1 MKNHF
6 HRPVLPTG
14 SGGPVMPLQT
24 LVPMVVPVLNSA
36 PPLSDHQPTAEVS
49 EGRSFVE
56 RDGLPLV
63 PLAEIGRAIEGACLV
78 RRYSRRTVNTYTWWA
93 RRFVMFHGCRH
104 PVELDHRA
112 VTEFLT
118 NLATQQQVAASTQN
132 QALQAILF
140 LYSAVLER
148 PLPQGVIT
156 AVRAKRPLRLPTV
169 LSREQV
175 AAFFNHMEG
184 VASLIAWLQYGGGLR
199 LMEAIRLRIKDVD
212 AERCL
217 VLVRHGKGGK
227 DRMVPLP
234 KRIIEPLRDHLRR
247 RWIQHR
253 SDLAKDRGAVFLP
266 DAFVRKSP
274 SAATNW
280 AWQYLFAS
288 ERFSIDPQD
297 GLSKRHHVDEKHLQK
312 IYRTAFRSAGITLPA
327 STHTLRH
334 SFATHLLERGQDL
347 RSIQEL
353 LGHSDITTTMIYT
366 HVSTR
371 GPGGVMSPAD
381 DLVLPSVNYG
391 AFEASLE

>member
-1 MKNHF
+1 MPDRIFSADH
-6 HRPVLPTG
+6 HRP
-14 SGGPVMPLQT
+14 
-24 LVPMVVPVLNSA
+24 
-36 PPLSDHQPTAEVS
+36 
-49 EGRSFVE
+49 
-56 RDGLPLV
+56 PLV

-93 RRFVMFHGCRH
+93 RRFVMFHGRRH
-104 PVELDHRA
+104 PAELDHRA
-112 VTEFLT
+112 VSEFLT
-118 NLATQQQVAASTQN
+118 NLATQHQVAASTQN

-148 PLPQGVIT
+148 PLPQGAIS

-175 AAFFNHMEG
+175 AAFFDHMTG

-212 AERCL
+212 IERRL

-234 KRIIEPLRDHLRR
+234 ARITVPLRDHLRG

-253 SDLAKDRGAVFLP
+253 DDLARHRGAVSLP
-266 DAFVRKSP
+266 DAFRRKSP

-280 AWQYLFAS
+280 TWQYIFAS
-288 ERFSIDPQD
+288 ERFSKDPED
-297 GLSKRHHVDEKHLQK
+297 GQLKRHHLDEHHLQK
-312 IYRTAFRSAGITLPA
+312 TYRTAYRSAGITLPA

-334 SFATHLLERGQDL
+334 CFATHLLERGQDL

-381 DLVLPSVNYG
+381 DLPVSSLGLG
-391 AFEASLE
+391 AMEVEG

>member
-1 MKNHF
+1 MNTHT
-6 HRPVLPTG
+6 HRPTAFSNSVRSLDPLPFF
-14 SGGPVMPLQT
+14 GPT
-24 LVPMVVPVLNSA
+24 SA
-36 PPLSDHQPTAEVS
+36 PGLAATAISDCKTTAGIPE
-49 EGRSFVE
+49 RRILAE
-56 RDGLPLV
+56 RDRPPLV
-63 PLAEIGRAIEGACLV
+63 PLADIGRAIEGACLV

-104 PVELDHRA
+104 PAELDHRA

-118 NLATQQQVAASTQN
+118 NLATQHQVAASTQN

-148 PLPQGVIT
+148 PLPQGAIT

-175 AAFFNHMEG
+175 AAFFDHMTG

-212 AERCL
+212 IERRL

-234 KRIIEPLRDHLRR
+234 VRLIAPLRDHLRQ
-247 RWIQHR
+247 RWTQHR
-253 SDLAKDRGAVFLP
+253 HDLTQSRGAVYLP
-266 DAFVRKSP
+266 DAFRRKSP

-280 AWQYLFAS
+280 TWQYIFAS
-288 ERFSIDPQD
+288 ERFSKDPED
-297 GLSKRHHVDEKHLQK
+297 GQLKRHHLDEHHLQK
-312 IYRTAFRSAGITLPA
+312 IYRTAYRAAGITLPA

-334 SFATHLLERGQDL
+334 CFATHLLERGQDL

-371 GPGGVMSPAD
+371 GPGGIMSPAD
-381 DLVLPSVNYG
+381 DLPISSLGLG
-391 AFEASLE
+391 AMEAEA